1 MVWNIV
7 NIILSFLVY
16 AKSVH
21 LNKVKSLMIFF
32 SLKIVLAAIIIAF
45 ASWLSGQ
52 NPKLAGFIIALP
64 LVSLIAI
71 AFSYYEH
78 NDVEKTILF
87 TKSILVAVPV
97 SYLFFLPF
105 FFAKSLNMNFL
116 MIYGTGLGFIVVG
129 FFIHKYITNF
139 L

>member
-1 MVWNIV
+1 M
-7 NIILSFLVY
+7 VY
-16 AKSVH
+16 AKNAQP
-21 LNKVKSLMIFF
+21 NKFELLMIFF
-32 SLKIVLAAIIIAF
+32 TLKIILAAIIIAF

-78 NDVEKTILF
+78 NDIEKTIIF

-116 MIYGTGLGFIVVG
+116 MIYGAGLGLLIIG
-129 FFIHKYITNF
+129 FFIQKYITNF

>member
-1 MVWNIV
+1 MFFIV
-7 NIILSFLVY
+7 KLLISGL
-16 AKSVH
+16 
-21 LNKVKSLMIFF
+21 
-32 SLKIVLAAIIIAF
+32 IIAF
-45 ASWLSGQ
+45 SSWLAGQ
-52 NPKLAGFIIALP
+52 YPKLAGFIIALP

-116 MIYGTGLGFIVVG
+116 MIYGAGLGLLIIG

>member
-1 MVWNIV
+1 
-7 NIILSFLVY
+7 
-16 AKSVH
+16 
-21 LNKVKSLMIFF
+21 MIFF
-32 SLKIVLAAIIIAF
+32 TLKIILAAIIIAF

-52 NPKLAGFIIALP
+52 SPKLAGFIIALP

-78 NDVEKTILF
+78 NDIEKTILF

-105 FFAKSLNMNFL
+105 FFAKSFNMNFFL
-116 MIYGTGLGFIVVG
+116 IYGTGLGFIIVG
-129 FFIHKYITNF
+129 FFVHKYITNF
-139 L
+139 F

>member
-1 MVWNIV
+1 M
-7 NIILSFLVY
+7 ILFI
-16 AKSVH
+16 AKV
-21 LNKVKSLMIFF
+21 VG
-32 SLKIVLAAIIIAF
+32 AALIIAF
-45 ASWLSGQ
+45 TSWLSGQ
-52 NPKLAGFIIALP
+52 NPKLAGFILALP

-78 NDVEKTILF
+78 NDIEKTILF
-87 TKSILVAVPV
+87 TKSILVALPV

-116 MIYGTGLGFIVVG
+116 MIYGAGLGLLIIG
-129 FFIHKYITNF
+129 FFVHKYIANF

>member
-1 MVWNIV
+1 MD
-7 NIILSFLVY
+7 Y
-16 AKSVH
+16 AKNVY
-21 LNKVKSLMIFF
+21 LNKLKPLMIFF
-32 SLKIVLAAIIIAF
+32 TLKVVLAAIIIAF

-64 LVSLIAI
+64 IVSLIAI
-71 AFSYYEH
+71 ALSYYEH
-78 NDVEKTILF
+78 NDIEKTILF
-87 TKSILVAVPV
+87 SKSILIAIPV

-105 FFAKSLNMNFL
+105 FFSKSLNMNFFL
-116 MIYGTGLGFIVVG
+116 MYGVGLGLLIIG

>member
-1 MVWNIV
+1 
-7 NIILSFLVY
+7 
-16 AKSVH
+16 
-21 LNKVKSLMIFF
+21 MIFF
-32 SLKIVLAAIIIAF
+32 TLKIVLAAIIIAL

-78 NDVEKTILF
+78 NDIEKTILF

-105 FFAKSLNMNFL
+105 FFAKSLNMNFFI
-116 MIYGTGLGFIVVG
+116 IYIAGLILLIGG
-129 FFIHKYITNF
+129 YFIHRYIVN
-139 L
+139 LI

>member
-1 MVWNIV
+1 M
-7 NIILSFLVY
+7 SFLVY
-16 AKSVH
+16 AKSVR
-21 LNKVKSLMIFF
+21 LNKVISLMIFF
-32 SLKIVLAAIIIAF
+32 SLKILLAAIIIAF

-71 AFSYYEH
+71 ALSYYEH
-78 NDVEKTILF
+78 NDIEKTVLF
-87 TKSILVAVPV
+87 TKSILIAVPV

-105 FFAKSLNMNFL
+105 FFSKSLNMNFFL
-116 MIYGTGLGFIVVG
+116 IYGTGLGLLIIG

>member
-1 MVWNIV
+1 M
-7 NIILSFLVY
+7 ILFIT
-16 AKSVH
+16 
-21 LNKVKSLMIFF
+21 KV
-32 SLKIVLAAIIIAF
+32 VGAALIIAF
-45 ASWLSGQ
+45 TSWLSGQ

-78 NDVEKTILF
+78 NDIEKTILF

-116 MIYGTGLGFIVVG
+116 MIYGAGIGLLI
-129 FFIHKYITNF
+129 IT
-139 L
+139 LMLQIY

>member
-1 MVWNIV
+1 M
-7 NIILSFLVY
+7 ILFIT
-16 AKSVH
+16 
-21 LNKVKSLMIFF
+21 KV
-32 SLKIVLAAIIIAF
+32 VGAALIIAF
-45 ASWLSGQ
+45 TSWLSGQ

-78 NDVEKTILF
+78 NDIEKTILF

-105 FFAKSLNMNFL
+105 FLAKSLNMNFL
-116 MIYGTGLGFIVVG
+116 MIYGAGIGLLIIG

>member
-1 MVWNIV
+1 
-7 NIILSFLVY
+7 
-16 AKSVH
+16 
-21 LNKVKSLMIFF
+21 MIFF
-32 SLKIVLAAIIIAF
+32 TLKIVLAALIIAF

-78 NDVEKTILF
+78 NDVEKTVLF
-87 TKSILVAVPV
+87 TKSILVAIPV

-116 MIYGTGLGFIVVG
+116 LIYACGIAMLIIGY
-129 FFIHKYITNF
+129 FIHKYVANF

>member
-1 MVWNIV
+1 M
-7 NIILSFLVY
+7 VY
-16 AKSVH
+16 AKNAH
-21 LNKVKSLMIFF
+21 LNKIISLMIFF
-32 SLKIVLAAIIIAF
+32 TLKIVLAAIIIAF

-78 NDVEKTILF
+78 NDIEKTILF

-97 SYLFFLPF
+97 SYLFFYP
-105 FFAKSLNMNFL
+105 SFL
-116 MIYGTGLGFIVVG
+116 RNHLI
-129 FFIHKYITNF
+129 
-139 L
+139 

>member
-1 MVWNIV
+1 
-7 NIILSFLVY
+7 LVY
-16 AKSVH
+16 AKNAQP
-21 LNKVKSLMIFF
+21 NKFELLMIFF
-32 SLKIVLAAIIIAF
+32 TLKIILAAIIIAF

-78 NDVEKTILF
+78 NDIEKTIIF

-116 MIYGTGLGFIVVG
+116 MIYGAGLGLLIIG

>member
-1 MVWNIV
+1 
-7 NIILSFLVY
+7 
-16 AKSVH
+16 
-21 LNKVKSLMIFF
+21 MIFF
-32 SLKIVLAAIIIAF
+32 ILKIILAAIIIAF
-45 ASWLSGQ
+45 VSWLSGQ

-87 TKSILVAVPV
+87 TKSVLVAVPV

-105 FFAKSLNMNFL
+105 FFAKSLNMNFFL
-116 MIYGTGLGFIVVG
+116 IYGTGLGLLIIG
-129 FFIHKYITNF
+129 FFIHKYVTNF

>member
-1 MVWNIV
+1 
-7 NIILSFLVY
+7 
-16 AKSVH
+16 
-21 LNKVKSLMIFF
+21 MIFF
-32 SLKIVLAAIIIAF
+32 TLKIVLAAIIIAF

-87 TKSILVAVPV
+87 TKSILVA
-97 SYLFFLPF
+97 YLSVIYFFYP
-105 FFAKSLNMNFL
+105 SFL
-116 MIYGTGLGFIVVG
+116 RNHLI
-129 FFIHKYITNF
+129 
-139 L
+139 

>member
-1 MVWNIV
+1 M
-7 NIILSFLVY
+7 ILFIS
-16 AKSVH
+16 
-21 LNKVKSLMIFF
+21 KVIS
-32 SLKIVLAAIIIAF
+32 AALIIAC

-78 NDVEKTILF
+78 NDIEKTILF
-87 TKSILVAVPV
+87 TKSILVAVTL

-116 MIYGTGLGFIVVG
+116 MIYGAGLGLLIIG

-139 L
+139 I

>member
-1 MVWNIV
+1 M
-7 NIILSFLVY
+7 ILFI
-16 AKSVH
+16 AKV
-21 LNKVKSLMIFF
+21 VG
-32 SLKIVLAAIIIAF
+32 AALIIAF

-52 NPKLAGFIIALP
+52 NPKLAGFIIAFP
-64 LVSLIAI
+64 LLSLIAI

-78 NDVEKTILF
+78 NDIEKTILF

-116 MIYGTGLGFIVVG
+116 MIYGAGLGLLIVG
-129 FFIHKYITNF
+129 FFIHKYIANF

>member
-1 MVWNIV
+1 
-7 NIILSFLVY
+7 
-16 AKSVH
+16 
-21 LNKVKSLMIFF
+21 MIFF
-32 SLKIVLAAIIIAF
+32 TLKIILAAIIIAF

-78 NDVEKTILF
+78 NDIEKTILF

-105 FFAKSLNMNFL
+105 LRHRGDQRHANGEGDEGYDVSAN
-116 MIYGTGLGFIVVG
+116 GST
-129 FFIHKYITNF
+129 
-139 L
+139 

>member
-1 MVWNIV
+1 M
-7 NIILSFLVY
+7 ILFIT
-16 AKSVH
+16 
-21 LNKVKSLMIFF
+21 KVVGAALMI
-32 SLKIVLAAIIIAF
+32 AF
-45 ASWLSGQ
+45 TSWLSGQ

-78 NDVEKTILF
+78 NDIEKTLLF

-116 MIYGTGLGFIVVG
+116 MIYGAGIGLLIIG

>member
-1 MVWNIV
+1 M
-7 NIILSFLVY
+7 ILFI
-16 AKSVH
+16 AKV
-21 LNKVKSLMIFF
+21 IG
-32 SLKIVLAAIIIAF
+32 AALIIAF

-78 NDVEKTILF
+78 NDLEKTILF
-87 TKSILVAVPV
+87 TKSILVAVPI

-116 MIYGTGLGFIVVG
+116 MIYGAGLGLLIVG

>member
-1 MVWNIV
+1 M
-7 NIILSFLVY
+7 ILFI
-16 AKSVH
+16 AKVIS
-21 LNKVKSLMIFF
+21 
-32 SLKIVLAAIIIAF
+32 AALIIAF

-78 NDVEKTILF
+78 NDIEKTILF
-87 TKSILVAVPV
+87 TKRILVAVPI

-105 FFAKSLNMNFL
+105 FFSKSLNMNFFL
-116 MIYGTGLGFIVVG
+116 LYGAGLGLLIIG

>member
-1 MVWNIV
+1 M
-7 NIILSFLVY
+7 VY

-32 SLKIVLAAIIIAF
+32 SLKIVIAAIIIAF

-105 FFAKSLNMNFL
+105 FFAKSFNMNF
-116 MIYGTGLGFIVVG
+116 
-129 FFIHKYITNF
+129 F
-139 L
+139 LIMAQA

>member
-1 MVWNIV
+1 M
-7 NIILSFLVY
+7 ILFIT
-16 AKSVH
+16 
-21 LNKVKSLMIFF
+21 KV
-32 SLKIVLAAIIIAF
+32 VGAALIIAF
-45 ASWLSGQ
+45 TSWLSGQ

-64 LVSLIAI
+64 LVSVIAI

-78 NDVEKTILF
+78 NDIEKTILF

-116 MIYGTGLGFIVVG
+116 MIYGAGLGLLIIG

-139 L
+139 I

>member
-1 MVWNIV
+1 V
-7 NIILSFLVY
+7 ILFIT
-16 AKSVH
+16 
-21 LNKVKSLMIFF
+21 KV
-32 SLKIVLAAIIIAF
+32 VGAALIIAF
-45 ASWLSGQ
+45 TSWLSGQ

-64 LVSLIAI
+64 LVSVIAI

-78 NDVEKTILF
+78 NDIEKTILF

-116 MIYGTGLGFIVVG
+116 MIYGAGLGLLIIG

-139 L
+139 I

>member
-1 MVWNIV
+1 M
-7 NIILSFLVY
+7 ILFI
-16 AKSVH
+16 AKV
-21 LNKVKSLMIFF
+21 VG
-32 SLKIVLAAIIIAF
+32 AALIIAF

-52 NPKLAGFIIALP
+52 NPKLAGFILALP

-78 NDVEKTILF
+78 NDIEKTILF
-87 TKSILVAVPV
+87 TKSILVALPV

-116 MIYGTGLGFIVVG
+116 MIYGAGLGLLIIG
-129 FFIHKYITNF
+129 FFVHKYIANF

>member
-1 MVWNIV
+1 M
-7 NIILSFLVY
+7 VY
-16 AKSVH
+16 AKNAQP
-21 LNKVKSLMIFF
+21 NKFELLMIFF
-32 SLKIVLAAIIIAF
+32 TLKIILAAIIIAF

-78 NDVEKTILF
+78 NDIEKTILF

-116 MIYGTGLGFIVVG
+116 MIYGAGLGLLIIG

-139 L
+139 I

>member
-1 MVWNIV
+1 
-7 NIILSFLVY
+7 
-16 AKSVH
+16 
-21 LNKVKSLMIFF
+21 MIFF
-32 SLKIVLAAIIIAF
+32 TLKIVLAATIIAF

-52 NPKLAGFIIALP
+52 NPKIAGFIIALP

-71 AFSYYEH
+71 ALSYYEH
-78 NDVEKTILF
+78 NDIEKTVLF
-87 TKSILVAVPV
+87 TKSILIAVPV

-105 FFAKSLNMNFL
+105 FFSKSLNMNFFL
-116 MIYGTGLGFIVVG
+116 IYGTGLGLLIIG

>member
-1 MVWNIV
+1 M
-7 NIILSFLVY
+7 SFLDY
-16 AKSVH
+16 AKNVC
-21 LNKVKSLMIFF
+21 LNKLKPLMIFF
-32 SLKIVLAAIIIAF
+32 TFKVVLAAIIIAF

-64 LVSLIAI
+64 IVSLIAI
-71 AFSYYEH
+71 ALSYYEH
-78 NDVEKTILF
+78 NDIEKTVLF
-87 TKSILVAVPV
+87 TKSILIAVPV

-105 FFAKSLNMNFL
+105 FFSKSLNMNFFL
-116 MIYGTGLGFIVVG
+116 MYGAGLGLLIIG

>member
-1 MVWNIV
+1 M
-7 NIILSFLVY
+7 VY
-16 AKSVH
+16 AKNAQP
-21 LNKVKSLMIFF
+21 NKFELLMIFF
-32 SLKIVLAAIIIAF
+32 TLKIILAAIIIAF

-78 NDVEKTILF
+78 NDIEKTIIF

-116 MIYGTGLGFIVVG
+116 MIYGAGLGLLIIG